1 MCGSPPPQR
10 LSPPLLDPNILLP
23 LLAKM
28 LATALVVV
36 SASVAAE
43 RAGSVLGALNLA
55 LPISAGPG
63 YAFLA
68 LRADDAFVADTALH
82 SFAVQGAIVAF
93 LFVYVSVA
101 QRLSAAASLAA
112 ALAAWLPCAVIVQQ
126 LDIGL
131 PVALV
136 LTAASFT
143 FGFLFI
149 RSPAWMPPS
158 NRARRGRADL
168 IVRAVIT
175 GVLVA
180 VVVTVSDAI
189 GPAATGVALVF
200 PVSLTTISWIMHRR
214 YGGAAAAAVL
224 GATLRPLF
232 GFLAFLLALHLLAE
246 PIGTPLALA
255 AAVGCS
261 VLWSLVLLA
270 RLGPLKRAHA
280 R

>member
-1 MCGSPPPQR
+1 MR
-10 LSPPLLDPNILLP
+10 V
-23 LLAKM
+23 
-28 LATALVVV
+28 LVVEDDQDL
-36 SASVAAE
+36 SRQLKQALGD
-43 RAGSVLGALNLA
+43 AGYVVDLAHDGEDGHFLGDTE
-55 LPISAGPG
+55 P
-63 YAFLA
+63 Y
-68 LRADDAFVADTALH
+68 DAV
-82 SFAVQGAIVAF
+82 V
-93 LFVYVSVA
+93 
-101 QRLSAAASLAA
+101 
-112 ALAAWLPCAVIVQQ
+112 

>member
-1 MCGSPPPQR
+1 MCGPTAAKNA
-10 LSPPLLDPNILLP
+10 PLLDPHILLP

-43 RAGSVLGALNLA
+43 RAGSVLGALILA

-68 LRADDAFVADTALH
+68 LRADDGFVADTALH
-82 SFAVQGAIVAF
+82 SFAVQGAIIAF
-93 LFVYVSVA
+93 LYVYVSMA

-112 ALAAWLPCAVIVQQ
+112 AVAAWLPCAVVVQAV
-126 LDIGL
+126 DIDFPL
-131 PVALV
+131 ALV
-136 LTAASFT
+136 LTGAAFT
-143 FGFLFI
+143 FGFVFI

-168 IVRAVIT
+168 LVRAAIT
-175 GVLVA
+175 GILVA
-180 VVVTVSDAI
+180 VVVTLSDAI

-224 GATLRPLF
+224 AATLRPLF
-232 GFLAFLLALHLLAE
+232 GFLAFLIAVHLLAE
-246 PIGTPLALA
+246 PLGAPLALLA
-255 AAVGCS
+255 GVGCS

-270 RLGPLKRAHA
+270 RLGPLKRV
-280 R
+280 RGG

>member
-1 MCGSPPPQR
+1 MI
-10 LSPPLLDPNILLP
+10 DPHILLP

-43 RAGSVLGALNLA
+43 RAGSALGAMILA

-112 ALAAWLPCAVIVQQ
+112 AVAAWLPCAMAVQRI
-126 LDIGL
+126 DMDL
-131 PVALV
+131 PTALV
-136 LTAASFT
+136 MTATAFA
-143 FGFLFI
+143 FGFMFI
-149 RSPAWMPPS
+149 RSPAWMPPPS
-158 NRARRGRADL
+158 RARRGRTDL

-232 GFLAFLLALHLLAE
+232 GFLAFLMAVHLLAV
-246 PIGTPLALA
+246 PIGAPLALLA
-255 AAVGCS
+255 GLGCS

-270 RLGPLKRAHA
+270 RLGPLKRARA
-280 R
+280 G